1 MEDNEVSAEDFLWC
15 VDSVCALH
23 GKPSSRELNG
33 QQFPPPRR
41 YKTILAAA
49 EAAGLDASKTKCKLS
64 RLRHENAPVIVWI
77 DGIREDAPDAPD
89 APGKAPVLVL
99 RADEARVLVL
109 RRGAAQPE
117 TLPLEAL
124 QSAEGAPLL
133 RFLPKV
139 AEARDADA
147 IAAGPSRLAFG
158 FKWILGEFGKHK
170 RIWYEILLG
179 SLVLQLLAL
188 AMPLFT
194 QTVIDKVVVHRTE
207 STLIVIVIGMA
218 LFMLFSAVI
227 SWLRQYLILH
237 TGNRIDGTL
246 GFNVFEHLFRL
257 PPRYF
262 ERRQT
267 GVIAARLGGIETIRE
282 FVSSASVSLILDLP
296 FLLIFVAI
304 MAYYSVALTAVALA
318 MLGIIVGLSLFVAPM
333 FQRKLQR
340 QFQLG
345 ARNQA
350 YVTEYVV
357 GLETVKS
364 LQLESQIKST
374 YSGYLATYLQ
384 SSFDTKQL
392 ANTYNTIANAA
403 EQAMTLLILGIGAYI
418 VIHSQDFTIGMLVA
432 FQMFS
437 GKLSQPLLRL
447 VGLWH
452 QFQQARIS
460 IARLGDI
467 MNAPAEQYSTVPGR
481 PGRGEGT
488 IQLEQLAFRYTDNG
502 PLLYEDL
509 NLKVEAGQ
517 AIAIVG
523 PSGCGK
529 STLAK
534 LLQRFYVPSA
544 GRILVDGIDLQHLS
558 ANELRS
564 RYGVVPQETTL
575 FSGTIF
581 DNLQMANPN
590 ATLQDIVTAC
600 RMAEIHTTIEAMP
613 DGYQSEIGERGAGL
627 SGGQKQRLAIARA
640 LLRKPSI
647 LIFDEA
653 TSALDSQTAEQFA
666 RTIDALRGKVTI
678 LFITHAIPRSLRFD
692 AIYKLGRN
700 GVQSFSPVPAKGP
713 VPPMRPVERG
723 HVPPLVNQD
732 QGAAA

>member
-1 MEDNEVSAEDFLWC
+1 MEHDEVSSEDFLWC
-15 VDSVCALH
+15 LETICALH
-23 GKPSSRELNG
+23 GKPNSRDLNS
-33 QQFPPPRR
+33 QQFPPPHS
-41 YKTILAAA
+41 YATILAAA
-49 EAAGLDASKTKCKLS
+49 EAAGFEALKVKC
-64 RLRHENAPVIVWI
+64 RLPALCRENAPVIVWI
-77 DGIREDAPDAPD
+77 ASEEQPDRRS
-89 APGKAPVLVL
+89 PVLVL
-99 RADEARVLVL
+99 RADDARALVL
-109 RRGAAQPE
+109 RPGSSKPE
-117 TLPLEAL
+117 TIQISLLK
-124 QSAEGAPLL
+124 SATGGVML
-133 RFLPKV
+133 RFQPR
-139 AEARDADA
+139 ASEAVDADTA
-147 IAAGPSRLAFG
+147 SAPSQLAFG
-158 FKWILGEFGKHK
+158 FKWILSEFSKH
-170 RIWYEILLG
+170 RRLWYEILLG

-194 QTVIDKVVVHRTE
+194 QAVIDKVVVHRTE
-207 STLIVIVIGMA
+207 STLAVIVVAMA
-218 LFMLFSAVI
+218 LFMLFSALI
-227 SWLRQYLILH
+227 TWLRQYLVLH
-237 TGNRIDGTL
+237 TGNRIDATL
-246 GFNVFEHLFRL
+246 GSCVFEHLFRL

-262 ERRQT
+262 EKRQT

-304 MAYYSVALTAVALA
+304 MAYYSLALTAISLAILAL
-318 MLGIIVGLSLFVAPM
+318 IVGMSLFVAPM

-364 LQLESQIKST
+364 LQLEPQIKAK
-374 YSGYLATYLQ
+374 YNGFLATYLQ

-392 ANTYNTIANAA
+392 ANTYNTFANAA
-403 EQAMTLLILGIGAYI
+403 EQFMTLLILGVGAYI

-467 MNAPAEQYSTVPGR
+467 MNAPAERYSTVPGR
-481 PGRGEGT
+481 SGRGEGT
-488 IQLEQLAFRYTDNG
+488 IQLDQLAFRYTDTG
-502 PLLYEDL
+502 PFLYENL
-509 NLKVEAGQ
+509 NLKIDAGQ

-534 LLQRFYVPSA
+534 LLQRFYLPSG
-544 GRILVDGIDLQHLS
+544 GRIFVDGIDLQNLS

-575 FSGTIF
+575 FSGTIL
-581 DNLQMANPN
+581 DNLRMASPG
-590 ATLQDIVTAC
+590 ATLDEIIAAC

-613 DGYQSEIGERGAGL
+613 EGYMSEIGERGAGL

-640 LLRKPSI
+640 LLRRPSV

-666 RTIDALRGKVTI
+666 RTIDSLRGKVTI
-678 LFITHAIPRSLRFD
+678 VFITHAIPRSLRFD

-700 GVQSFSPVPAKGP
+700 GVQLFSAVPTHG
-713 VPPMRPVERG
+713 
-723 HVPPLVNQD
+723 Q
-732 QGAAA
+732 AAAGSGAPPGISRGPNRGVAA